1 MAEAPQPGCSA
12 GERRPHVGGRERS
25 AGGEDCRH
33 QVFQPSNGVVT
44 QSNEPPKNPVRFIST
59 GDTGVERLCIR
70 PATPHQKMTQRG
82 HDMEIRV
89 GSLVRDARE
98 ATGTAIIIDVFRAFT
113 TAAIAFDHGAKD
125 ITLVAEVE
133 EALALRERGIGD
145 VLMGEVDGKHPEGFD
160 YGNSP
165 YEVSQVDFT
174 GKSIV
179 QSTRA
184 GTVGVAAAANADTI
198 YLGSLA
204 VAQATVQAVVA
215 DGPPVVS
222 IIAMG
227 DRGRLRSDED
237 EHCAL
242 YLRNLLEGR
251 QPDPDAVRTLVR
263 AGGDTVKFFDESQP
277 QYHPRDVDLA
287 LEISKY
293 PFAMKV
299 TREDG
304 LPVARK
310 YAV

>member
-1 MAEAPQPGCSA
+1 
-12 GERRPHVGGRERS
+12 
-25 AGGEDCRH
+25 
-33 QVFQPSNGVVT
+33 
-44 QSNEPPKNPVRFIST
+44 
-59 GDTGVERLCIR
+59 
-70 PATPHQKMTQRG
+70 
-82 HDMEIRV
+82 MEIKV

-98 ATGTAIIIDVFRAFT
+98 AEGTVIIIDVFRAFT
-113 TAAIAFDHGAKD
+113 TAAIAFDHGAAQ

-133 EALALRERGIGD
+133 EALALRRRGIGD
-145 VLMGEVDGKHPEGFD
+145 VLMGEVDGKRPEGFD

-184 GTVGVAAAANADTI
+184 GTVGVAAAGNAGTL
-198 YLGSLA
+198 YLGSFA
-204 VAQATVQAVVA
+204 VAAATVEAVLR
-215 DGPPVVS
+215 DKPPMVW

-237 EHCAL
+237 EHCAM

-251 QPDPDAVRTLVR
+251 HPDADAVRSLVM
-263 AGGDTVKFFDESQP
+263 AGGDTQKFFDESQP
-277 QYHPRDVDLA
+277 QYHPGDVELA
-287 LEISKY
+287 LQVSRY

-299 TREDG
+299 TRENG

-310 YAV
+310 HPV